1 MHPLSSDHASLHSDP
16 GAAGAAEPVPTRW
29 LSGVFGRRRHVDLP
43 AAAGGAA
50 ALARMP
56 WCHRILLENVMRQ
69 PDPEA
74 REAGRTAL
82 LAWLETGHSEAE
94 IPFAPVRILMHDTT
108 CGPALVD
115 IAAMRDV
122 LARAGGDPARLNPAV
137 PVATSTDHSLP
148 VDVSG
153 IPGAVQANMA
163 NEMTRN
169 AERYRFMKWAAG
181 AVSGFRVFPPG
192 TGIMHTIN
200 LERLASVVT
209 TQMRDGEAWA
219 VPDTLVGTD
228 SHTPMV
234 NGIGVLGWGV
244 GGIEAEGVMFGVPVS
259 LRVPEVVGVRLN
271 GALPEGT
278 FATDLALAVTQMLR
292 QFGISGEFV
301 EFFGPGVASLTAG
314 QRAVVSNMAP
324 EYGATTGIFPID
336 SHTLHYLRDTGRDA
350 AQVALVEAYAKAQGL
365 WYDPANAP
373 RYTSILELDMSSLRP
388 SLAGPRRPQDKL
400 APADVPAALE
410 AAGTPVAG
418 AAIGGIPSDALAIAA
433 ITSCTNTTDLAL
445 LVAAGLVARKARA
458 LGLGVPSWVK
468 TSLTPGSPS
477 AERRLRRAGLLQDLE
492 ALGFGIAGYGCAT
505 CIGNSG
511 PLLPA
516 VAEAVEK
523 GGLKPVAVLSGNRN
537 FPGRVHAQIESALLA
552 SPPMVV
558 AYAIAGRAGLDI
570 TKDVLGT
577 APDGRPIHLADL
589 WPCTTEI
596 AAAVAVASDPAD
608 IAAAGLEADRSAIW
622 AALDAPDLAL
632 FPWDP
637 ASTYLRPP
645 PFVNFGPKNEVAGV
659 LVAHLLLVLGDDIT
673 TDHISPA
680 GAIPARS
687 DAAAW
692 LVEHGEDPGDLNVYA
707 SRRGNWEVMMRGLFT
722 NKAVVNHLT
731 PHLPAGYSVFAPTG
745 KALPAWR
752 AAARYAEAGL
762 PVVILAGERY
772 GTGSSRDWAAKGA
785 QMLGARA
792 VLANSFERIHRSNL
806 VGMGVLPLRL
816 PEGWRFDT
824 LSLLPGDVI
833 EIDWNLEALTPRAAV
848 SITLHRAGGPSLHG
862 MATALID
869 TLHEVRLIRAGG
881 MIPTILRHA
890 LGPTAD
896 REFLA

>member
-1 MHPLSSDHASLHSDP
+1 MSSKHSIPYP
-16 GAAGAAEPVPTRW
+16 GLQGGTGPAPTRW
-29 LSGVFGRRRHVDLP
+29 LEGAFGRRRVVDLP
-43 AAAGGAA
+43 TAAGGTDI
-50 ALARMP
+50 LARMP
-56 WCHRILLENVMRQ
+56 WCHRVLLENVLRQ
-69 PDPEA
+69 PEPEIRGAA
-74 REAGRTAL
+74 RAAL
-82 LAWLETGHSEAE
+82 LAWLETGRSEAE
-94 IPFAPVRILMHDTT
+94 IPFAPTRILMHDTT

-122 LARAGGDPARLNPAV
+122 LVRAGGDPARLNPAV

-153 IPGAVQANMA
+153 APGALQANMA
-163 NEMTRN
+163 NEMARN
-169 AERYRFMKWAAG
+169 AERYRFMKWAAQ

-200 LERLASVVT
+200 LERLATIVT
-209 TQMRDGEAWA
+209 TEMRDGEAWA

-244 GGIEAEGVMFGVPVS
+244 GGIEAEGVMFDVPVS
-259 LRVPEVVGVRLN
+259 LRVPDVIGVRLT
-271 GALPEGT
+271 GALPEGS
-278 FATDLALAVTQMLR
+278 FATDLALAVTRLLR

-301 EFFGPGVASLTAG
+301 EFFGPGVGTLAAG

-324 EYGATTGIFPID
+324 EYGATTGMFPID
-336 SHTLHYLRDTGRDA
+336 GHTLDYLRATGREP

-365 WYDPANAP
+365 WYDPDDAP
-373 RYTSILELDMSSLRP
+373 RYTDVLELDLSTLRP
-388 SLAGPRRPQDKL
+388 SLAGPRRPQDRL
-400 APADVPAALE
+400 APAEVPAALTMSGTH
-410 AAGTPVAG
+410 AA
-418 AAIGGIPSDALAIAA
+418 AAAVNGIPADAVAIAA
-433 ITSCTNTTDLAL
+433 ITSCTNTTDLGL
-445 LVAAGLVARKARA
+445 LVAAGLVAQKARA
-458 LGLGVPSWVK
+458 VRLSVPSWVK

-516 VAEAVEK
+516 VAEAVET

-537 FPGRVHAQIESALLA
+537 FPGRVHAQIEAALLA

-577 APDGRPIHLADL
+577 APDGRPVHLTDL
-589 WPCTTEI
+589 WPRAAEI
-596 AAAVAVASDPAD
+596 EAAVAAASDPGD
-608 IAAAGLEADRSAIW
+608 IAAAGEEADRSAAW
-622 AALDAPDLAL
+622 AGLDAPATPL
-632 FPWDP
+632 FPWDT

-645 PFVNFGPKNEVAGV
+645 PFVDFGPESQDAGT
-659 LVAHLLLVLGDDIT
+659 LMAHPLLVLGDDIT

-687 DAAAW
+687 DAADW
-692 LVEHGEDPGDLNVYA
+692 LVEHGENPRGLNVYA
-707 SRRGNWEVMMRGLFT
+707 SHRGNWEVMLRGLFT
-722 NKAVVNHLT
+722 NKAAVNHLT
-731 PHLPAGYSVFAPTG
+731 PHLPAGHSVFAPTG
-745 KALPAWR
+745 EALPVWR
-752 AAARYAEAGL
+752 AAARYTAAGL

-785 QMLGARA
+785 QLLGARA

-824 LSLLPGDVI
+824 LGLHPGDII
-833 EIDWNLEALTPRAAV
+833 EIGWDPAALAPRA
-848 SITLHRAGGPSLHG
+848 TLPVTLRRADGSSLQG
-862 MATALID
+862 TASALLD
-869 TLHEVRLIRAGG
+869 TTREVRLIQSGG
-881 MIPTILRHA
+881 IIPTILQRA
-890 LGPTAD
+890 LAS
-896 REFLA
+896 ASQ